1 MYFRVFIIVFFAA
14 ALLGGSPFVPETGA
28 ADEKKL
34 TRSEKRLAVIT
45 KKYQPTGKLKSC
57 VSLRT
62 LRESRIIDDQTI
74 FFGGIGKY
82 VYFNRLPRRCSRLA
96 FEERFSYSTSV
107 GRLCKSDHITV
118 LNSMG
123 SALNSCGLGQFE
135 QWEKKPKAEKKSD

>member
-1 MYFRVFIIVFFAA
+1 MWFRVFAIVIFGAVLVGGLPFAVEI
-14 ALLGGSPFVPETGA
+14 SV
-28 ADEKKL
+28 ADDAKL
-34 TRSEKRLAVIT
+34 TRSEKRLAAIT
-45 KKYQPTGKLKSC
+45 KKYQPTGKFKSC

-96 FEERFSYSTSV
+96 FEERFSYSTSI
-107 GRLCKSDHITV
+107 GQLCKSDHITV